1 MIAVYGSP
9 GSPFVAR
16 VLMQLQAKGLDYDL
30 RPPAFGT
37 PEWLVLNPI
46 GKMPVLEHDG
56 FVLPE
61 SAVIAEY
68 LEEAFPIKALLPEG
82 AQDRARVRL
91 ITRTLDL
98 YGFGLLE
105 MARAAMDPSHSFD
118 ETKVRADLERGLRA
132 LDAFVGEDG
141 FAVSGGLSLADC
153 AVAGWLFYARRLIA
167 DQGLLTGHPRLAAY
181 LEALAEQ
188 PAVQRVWADMD
199 EAFRKFMARFQGQP
213 PQS

>member
-1 MIAVYGSP
+1 MIAVHGSP

-16 VLMQLQAKGLDYDL
+16 VLMQLQAKGQDYDL
-30 RPPAFGT
+30 RPPAFGA

-68 LEEAFPIKALLPEG
+68 LEEVSPEPSLMPTEPR
-82 AQDRARVRL
+82 DRARVRL
-91 ITRTLDL
+91 ITRTLDM
-98 YGFGLLE
+98 YGFGVLE
-105 MARAAMDPSHSFD
+105 FARAAMDPSYSFD
-118 ETKVRADLERGLRA
+118 EAKFRADVERGLRA

-141 FAVSGGLSLADC
+141 FAVGGRLSLADC
-153 AVAGWLFYARRLIA
+153 AVAGWLFYARQVIA
-167 DQGLLTGHPRLAAY
+167 DQGLLAGHPRLAAY
-181 LEALAEQ
+181 LEALAQQ

-199 EAFRKFMARFQGQP
+199 VAFRKFMARFQGQP
-213 PQS
+213 SQA